1 MTTRLTHDSMRD
13 VRRAG
18 AALLWVIALGL
29 SGCAA
34 VAPSGMP
41 TGTAYEAAIAD
52 AAVASPRKVTA
63 LMPLPQGDRVRVVSW
78 VTESRTPCKAPDSS
92 CATTTPPDRIWV
104 TLAGEVQ
111 ARCRAWGLQGDALR
125 QRLEQLLG
133 LPLDPPVQ
141 FRKARFVTMEVA
153 RERLDRPCL
162 GIDDTNPQSPVCTVG
177 IQASRA
183 PEVRDYVL
191 RQMADSFVVGG
202 PGGPGYPFTRLGYT
216 YDWNPV
222 NARPNHYGASEF
234 LVQASTAATVITQQ
248 DTDAYC
254 ALP

>member
-1 MTTRLTHDSMRD
+1 M
-13 VRRAG
+13 
-18 AALLWVIALGL
+18 WVAALGL

-34 VAPSGMP
+34 VPPSGLP
-41 TGTAYEAAIAD
+41 LSAAYEAAIAD
-52 AAVASPRKVTA
+52 AAVASPRKVAA

-78 VTESRTPCKAPDSS
+78 VTESRTPCKAPDTS
-92 CATTTPPDRIWV
+92 CATITPPDRIWV

-133 LPLDPPVQ
+133 LPLDPPAQ
-141 FRKARFVTMEVA
+141 FRKARFETMEVD

-177 IQASRA
+177 IQANRS
-183 PEVRDYVL
+183 PDVRDYVL
-191 RQMADSFVVGG
+191 RQMADAFVVGAT
-202 PGGPGYPFTRLGYT
+202 GGPGYPFTRLGYT
-216 YDWNPV
+216 YDWNAV
-222 NARPNHYGASEF
+222 NARPNRYGASEF
-234 LVQASTAATVITQQ
+234 LVQANTPATVIMQQ

>member
-1 MTTRLTHDSMRD
+1 MTTHLPGT
-13 VRRAG
+13 VRRVGTALVWV
-18 AALLWVIALGL
+18 AALALT
-29 SGCAA
+29 GCAS
-34 VAPSGMP
+34 VAPSA
-41 TGTAYEAAIAD
+41 TSTKAVYEAAIAD

-63 LMPLPQGDRVRVVSW
+63 LMPLPAGEKVRVVSW
-78 VTESRTPCKAPDSS
+78 VTESRTPCKAPDTS

-111 ARCRAWGLQGDALR
+111 SSCRAWGLKGDALR
-125 QRLEQLLG
+125 QRIEQLLG
-133 LPLDPPVQ
+133 LPMDPPPQ
-141 FRKARFVTMEVA
+141 FRKAKFVTMELA

-162 GIDDTNPQSPVCTVG
+162 GIDETNPQSPVCTVG

-183 PEVRDYVL
+183 QDVRDYVL
-191 RQMADSFVVGG
+191 RQMADSFVVDG

-216 YDWNPV
+216 YDWNQV

-234 LVQASTAATVITQQ
+234 LVQASTPATVIAQQ

-254 ALP
+254 AAP

>member
-1 MTTRLTHDSMRD
+1 MTTHLPGT
-13 VRRAG
+13 VRRVGTALVWV
-18 AALLWVIALGL
+18 AALALT
-29 SGCAA
+29 GCAS
-34 VAPSGMP
+34 VAPSA
-41 TGTAYEAAIAD
+41 TSTKAVYEAAIAD

-63 LMPLPQGDRVRVVSW
+63 LMPLPAGDKVRVVSW
-78 VTESRTPCKAPDSS
+78 VTESRTPCKAPDTS

-111 ARCRAWGLQGDALR
+111 SSCRAWGLKGDALR
-125 QRLEQLLG
+125 QRIEQLLG
-133 LPLDPPVQ
+133 LPMDPPPQ
-141 FRKARFVTMEVA
+141 FRKAKFVTMEPA

-162 GIDDTNPQSPVCTVG
+162 GIDETNPQSPVCTVG

-183 PEVRDYVL
+183 QDVRDYVL
-191 RQMADSFVVGG
+191 RQMANSFVVDG

-216 YDWNPV
+216 YDWNQV

-234 LVQASTAATVITQQ
+234 LVQASTPATVIAQQ

-254 ALP
+254 AAP

>member
-1 MTTRLTHDSMRD
+1 MSTPLLPDAK
-13 VRRAG
+13 RAG
-18 AALLWVIALGL
+18 AALLWIIALAL

-34 VAPSGMP
+34 VAPP
-41 TGTAYEAAIAD
+41 GTTASALYEAAIAD
-52 AAVASPRKVTA
+52 AAIASPRKVTP
-63 LMPLPQGDRVRVVSW
+63 LMPLPAGDRVRVVSW
-78 VTESRTPCKAPDSS
+78 VAENRTPCKPPETA
-92 CATTTPPDRIWV
+92 CATTTPPAPIWV

-111 ARCRAWGLQGDALR
+111 ARCRAWGLRGDALR

-133 LPLDPPVQ
+133 LPLDPPPQ

-162 GIDDTNPQSPVCTVG
+162 GIDETNPLSPVCTVG

-183 PEVRDYVL
+183 PDVRDYVL

-216 YDWNPV
+216 YDWSPV
-222 NARPNHYGASEF
+222 NARPTRYGASEF
-234 LVQASTAATVITQQ
+234 LVQASTPATVILQQ
-248 DTDAYC
+248 ETDAYC
-254 ALP
+254 ATP

>member
-1 MTTRLTHDSMRD
+1 MTRHLFHDARL
-13 VRRAG
+13 AG
-18 AALLWVIALGL
+18 AALLAVIALGL

-41 TGTAYEAAIAD
+41 SSAAYEAAIAE
-52 AAVASPRKVTA
+52 AAVASPRKVA
-63 LMPLPQGDRVRVVSW
+63 VLMPLPQGDRVRVVSW
-78 VTESRTPCKAPDSS
+78 VTENRTPCKSPETS

-111 ARCRAWGLQGDALR
+111 ARCRAWGLRGDALR

-133 LPLDPPVQ
+133 LPLDPPPQ

-162 GIDDTNPQSPVCTVG
+162 GIDETNPQSPVCTVS
-177 IQASRA
+177 IQANRA
-183 PEVRDYVL
+183 PDVRDYVL

-202 PGGPGYPFTRLGYT
+202 PAGPGYPFTRLGYT

-222 NARPNHYGASEF
+222 NAKPTRYGASEF
-234 LVQASTAATVITQQ
+234 LVQANTSATVILQQ

-254 ALP
+254 AAP

>member
-1 MTTRLTHDSMRD
+1 MTIDLSRNL
-13 VRRAG
+13 RRAG
-18 AALLWVIALGL
+18 IAWMWVAALGL

-34 VAPSGMP
+34 VAPSGMSSS
-41 TGTAYEAAIAD
+41 AVYEAAIAD

-63 LMPLPQGDRVRVVSW
+63 LMPLPTSDKVRVVSW
-78 VTESRTPCKAPDSS
+78 VTQSRTPCKAPDTS

-111 ARCRAWGLQGDALR
+111 ARCRAWGLKGDALR
-125 QRLEQLLG
+125 QRIEQLLG
-133 LPLDPPVQ
+133 LPLDPPAQ
-141 FRKARFVTMEVA
+141 FRKAQFVTMEVA

-162 GIDDTNPQSPVCTVG
+162 GIDETSPQSPVCTVG

-183 PEVRDYVL
+183 PDVRDYVL

-202 PGGPGYPFTRLGYT
+202 TGGPGYPFTRLGYT

-222 NARPNHYGASEF
+222 NAQPNHYGASEF
-234 LVQASTAATVITQQ
+234 LVQASTSATVIAQQ
-248 DTDAYC
+248 ETDAYC
-254 ALP
+254 AAP